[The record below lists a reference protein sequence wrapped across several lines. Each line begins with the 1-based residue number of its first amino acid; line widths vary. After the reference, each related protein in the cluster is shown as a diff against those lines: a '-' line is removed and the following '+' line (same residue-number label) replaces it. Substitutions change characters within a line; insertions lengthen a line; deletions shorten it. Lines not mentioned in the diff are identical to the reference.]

1 MKQTERIKE
10 MEQRMERASAT
21 LKALTAALDHFE
33 GEAEDFAILGDY
45 YGSKEWKQDF
55 EADRDGRLEEGMKRG
70 VLSEDGLWNLL
81 EDYRELKERL
91 RTADFD
97 KRPHK

>member
-10 MEQRMERASAT
+10 MEQRMERASAA

-91 RTADFD
+91 RTADLD
-97 KRPHK
+97 ERPHK

>member
-10 MEQRMERASAT
+10 MEERMERASAT

-55 EADRDGRLEEGMKRG
+55 EADL
-70 VLSEDGLWNLL
+70 NA
-81 EDYRELKERL
+81 L
-91 RTADFD
+91 RHFSIV
-97 KRPHK
+97 